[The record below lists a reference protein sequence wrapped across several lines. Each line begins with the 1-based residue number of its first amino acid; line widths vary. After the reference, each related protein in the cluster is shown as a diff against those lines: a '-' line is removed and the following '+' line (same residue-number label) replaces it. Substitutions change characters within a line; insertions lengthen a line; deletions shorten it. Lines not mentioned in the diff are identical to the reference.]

1 MIEQEILTGV
11 KMPFCPGCGH
21 APSVKSIS
29 KALINAG
36 FAPLEVVMVS
46 DIGCAGLVDP
56 LFNTHT
62 VHGLHGRSPAL
73 GFGVA
78 HGLAD
83 DNKKVIVIQG
93 DGGATIG
100 LHHVLESARR
110 NVNMTLVVLNNLIYG
125 MTGGQ
130 VSGLST
136 NKFKDDRQ
144 IDDKTPPFDVV
155 KLAHDA
161 GAVFSCRVTS
171 HRNFESTLT
180 EAFKV
185 EGFSLVEISSL
196 CQPYGAGKMS
206 ELEAWTEEEEVL
218 RNKREPLLPPFKE
231 TSSLITDKDVLHAKF
246 TSNIKDRYG
255 IIMAGSAGGGVQAAG
270 KLLANAGILAGL
282 ESTMKGEYPITI
294 GTGFSVAEVILSRN
308 QINYTGLE
316 KPDIAIILT
325 EDGLIKI
332 KDKLDADS
340 EILAD
345 SSLQL
350 EGFTNV
356 TYMDFTKI
364 GRKKGAVLSAITY
377 WMIESGLMPIEALV
391 KAASAHKYADILL
404 GTINKTEEG
413 LFDQVG

>member
-1 MIEQEILTGV
+1 MEEKILTGAT
-11 KMPFCPGCGH
+11 MPFCPGCGH

-29 KALINAG
+29 KALVNAG
-36 FAPLEVVMVS
+36 FAPLDVVMVS
-46 DIGCAGLVDP
+46 DIGCSGLVDP

-100 LHHVLESARR
+100 LQHVLEAARR

-136 NKFKDDRQ
+136 NEFKNDRQ

-155 KLAHDA
+155 QLAHDA

-171 HRNFESTLT
+171 HKNFESTLT

-185 EGFSLVEISSL
+185 DGFSLVEISSL
-196 CQPYGAGKMS
+196 CQPYGAGKMT

-218 RNKREPLLPPFKE
+218 RNKRAPLPPPFKA
-231 TSSLITDKDVLHAKF
+231 TTSLITDEDILTAEF

-255 IIMAGSAGGGVQAAG
+255 IVMAGSAGGGVQAAG
-270 KLLANAGILAGL
+270 KLLANAGILSGL

-308 QINYTGLE
+308 PINYTGLE
-316 KPDIAIILT
+316 KPDLAIILT
-325 EDGLIKI
+325 QDGLNKI
-332 KDKLDADS
+332 KDRLDTDS

-345 SSLQL
+345 TSLEL
-350 EGFTNV
+350 EGFNNV
-356 TYMDFTKI
+356 TYLNFTKI

-377 WMIESGLMPIEALV
+377 WMIKSGLLPKESFE
-391 KAASAHKYADILL
+391 KAASTHKYADILL
-404 GTINKTEEG
+404 GTIKKTEEE
-413 LFDQVG
+413 LFKNTV

>member
-1 MIEQEILTGV
+1 MEQDILTKA

-29 KALINAG
+29 KALINSG

-46 DIGCAGLVDP
+46 DIGCSGLVDP

-83 DNKKVIVIQG
+83 ENKKVIVIQG

-100 LHHVLESARR
+100 LQHVLEAARR
-110 NVNMTLVVLNNLIYG
+110 NVDMTLIVLNNLIYG

-136 NKFKDDRQ
+136 NEFKNDRQ

-155 KLAHDA
+155 RLAHEA
-161 GAVFSCRVTS
+161 GAVYSSRVTS
-171 HRNFESTLT
+171 HRNFEPTLT

-185 EGFSLVEISSL
+185 KGFSLVEISSL
-196 CQPYGAGKMS
+196 CQPYGAGKMD
-206 ELEAWTEEEEVL
+206 ELEAWVEEEDVL
-218 RNKREPLLPPFKE
+218 RNKRTELPPHYKE
-231 TSSLITDKDVLHAKF
+231 TKSLITDKDILVASF
-246 TSNIKDRYG
+246 ESNIKDRFG
-255 IIMAGSAGGGVQAAG
+255 IVMAGSAGGGVQAAG
-270 KLLANAGILAGL
+270 KLLANAGILSGL

-308 QINYTGLE
+308 EINYTGLE
-316 KPDIAIILT
+316 KPDLAIILT

-332 KDKLDADS
+332 KDRLDSDT

-350 EGFTNV
+350 EGFSNV
-356 TYMDFTKI
+356 KYFDFTKI

-377 WMIESGLMPIEALV
+377 WMKQSNLMPKESFE
-391 KAASAHKYADILL
+391 KAASAHKYGHILL
-404 GTINKTEEG
+404 ETIKKTEEV
-413 LFDQVG
+413 LFG